1 MSRPRRTPK
10 HGAGSAPAARTT
22 HNRRAIWIAAA
33 AFAALAAIAALLSG
47 PRLTGWMR
55 GVHAGPNVLLITLDT
70 TRADHLPAYGYRLG
84 RTPHLDRLANEGV
97 LFERTVAAA
106 PITLPSH
113 VSLFT
118 GLYPF
123 VHSVR
128 NNGSAA
134 LTDKIPTLATAL
146 HDRGYR
152 TAAFVSAFVLDR
164 RFGLARGFDHYD
176 DQLETRNEAA
186 NVEVERRGDRT
197 GLAAE
202 EWLSQYAGGAPSAG
216 TRPPFFIW
224 LHLYDAHDP
233 YDPPAP
239 FHDAFAD
246 RLYDGEI
253 AFDDAVVGSMLDRID
268 RLGMLST
275 TLVAVVGDH
284 GESLGDHGEV
294 THSMFVYEAALRVP
308 MIVWWPGHLPAA
320 RRVGPL
326 VRTIDLTPLLLD
338 LAGAPPLA
346 GVAGQSL
353 APLVRG
359 QAPGPGVAYGETYF
373 PFFYMNWAPLRSI
386 QDDRWKYI
394 DAPAEELYDLSID
407 PQEQT
412 NLAAREPG
420 RTSALRRAL
429 ETLTSGH
436 QGPVSATTMDRETA
450 EKLAALG
457 YIAAAP
463 AAPGHAPAAN
473 RDPKVMIGVFNR
485 LRRANAAVHEGRLTE
500 AEAIARDILERDRQ
514 NAFATLILAS
524 ALMEQGHYRDALARY
539 RDYSALVPTSADAHH
554 WMAICHLRLG
564 DRDRALAEEEAA
576 LVVDPRDADAR
587 VLRGGLLAERGRL
600 DDAIRELRAAVEAEP
615 NKAAFHVGLARIL
628 TDARRFEEADAE
640 YRRALELEPGNPDA
654 HAGYGVLLS
663 ARDQPDRAVA
673 EFERSLEL
681 QPGDDQ
687 TRLRL
692 ADVLAHTSRRQE
704 ARTEYERLVS
714 GTATPADIRT
724 AARDRLARLGAR

>member
-1 MSRPRRTPK
+1 M
-10 HGAGSAPAARTT
+10 
-22 HNRRAIWIAAA
+22 WIGAA
-33 AFAALAAIAALLSG
+33 AFAAPAIAAALLAG

-55 GVHAGPNVLLITLDT
+55 AAHAGPNILLITLDT

-84 RTPHLDRLANEGV
+84 RTPHLDRLATEGV
-97 LFERTVAAA
+97 VFERAVAAA

-123 VHSVR
+123 VHGVR

-134 LTDKIPTLATAL
+134 LTDKLPTLATAL

-176 DQLETRNEAA
+176 DQLETRNQAA

-202 EWLSQYAGGAPSAG
+202 EWLTKYASSAASSG
-216 TRPPFFIW
+216 PFFIW

-253 AFDDAVVGSMLDRID
+253 AFDDAVLGSMLDRID
-268 RLGMLST
+268 RLGMLSS
-275 TLVAVVGDH
+275 TLIAVVGDH

-320 RRVGPL
+320 KRLGPL
-326 VRTIDLTPLLLD
+326 VRSIDLTPTLLD
-338 LAGAPPLA
+338 LAGAPALA
-346 GVAGQSL
+346 GAAGQSL
-353 APLVRG
+353 TPLVRG

-373 PFFYMNWAPLRSI
+373 PLFYMNWAPLRSI
-386 QDDRWKYI
+386 QDDRWKFI

-407 PQEQT
+407 PQELT
-412 NLAAREPG
+412 NVAAREPG
-420 RTSALRRAL
+420 RTGALRRAL
-429 ETLTSGH
+429 DALTSGH
-436 QGPVSATTMDRETA
+436 QGPVSATAMDRETA

-457 YIAAAP
+457 YIAAGSAAPTTPGQAP
-463 AAPGHAPAAN
+463 AAS
-473 RDPKVMIGVFNR
+473 RDPKLMIGVFNR

-500 AEAIARDILERDRQ
+500 AEAIARDILDRDRQ

-524 ALMEQGHYRDALARY
+524 ALMEQGRYRDALARY
-539 RDYSALVPTSADAHH
+539 REYSALVPTSADAHH

-576 LVVDPRDADAR
+576 LAVDPHDADAR
-587 VLRGGLLAERGRL
+587 ALRGGLLAERGRL
-600 DDAIRELRAAVEAEP
+600 DEAIQELRAAVAAEP

-628 TDARRFEEADAE
+628 NDARRFDEADAE
-640 YRRALELEPGNPDA
+640 YRRALELEPGDPGA
-654 HAGYGVLLS
+654 HSGYAVLLS

-692 ADVLAHTSRRQE
+692 ADVLAKIGRRQE
-704 ARTEYERLVS
+704 ARTEYARLVS
-714 GTATPADIRT
+714 GRGTPLDIRT
-724 AARDRLARLGAR
+724 TARDRLARLRGHF